1 MICLILLIIMNCQ
14 STNYYELA
22 GIKNE
27 LLTKRQGNY
36 INAISN
42 YRIDDRIN
50 YNNQEKEQEEVSKLE
65 NMNELI
71 TVIGSAI
78 AGVYCAIKAIINA
91 IKSLKTKKN

>member
-1 MICLILLIIMNCQ
+1 MICLMLLLLINCQ
-14 STNYYELA
+14 STNYYEVA
-22 GIKNE
+22 GVKNE
-27 LLTKRQGNY
+27 LFTKRQGSY

-50 YNNQEKEQEEVSKLE
+50 YSNQENEQEEVSELE

-78 AGVYCAIKAIINA
+78 AGVYCAVKAIINA
-91 IKSLKTKKN
+91 IKSLKAKRN